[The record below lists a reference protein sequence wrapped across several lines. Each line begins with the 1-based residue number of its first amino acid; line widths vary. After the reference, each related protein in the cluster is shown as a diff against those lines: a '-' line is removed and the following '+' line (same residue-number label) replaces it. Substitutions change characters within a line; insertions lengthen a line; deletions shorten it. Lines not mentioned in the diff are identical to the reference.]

1 MPIFP
6 TILYIYHPVTGRK
19 QTKTS
24 YMNKFIVPI
33 DFSDASKNA
42 ARYAAHI
49 SNGLPDAQ
57 LILYNV
63 FEALEYGSD
72 SSPLSTEGGED
83 EARKEIVELALESVR
98 TDISGLTNAGISI
111 VAEESNRFLDSLEA
125 YVLNNDIQFIVMGT
139 TGSTRLGEMLMG
151 GNTLN
156 IVKRRIVPV
165 IIVPP
170 GAHSTSAK
178 NVMLLTDFKETDFTI
193 PIHTVK
199 SVLDLFKPRLH
210 IVNVDHEHYV
220 QVTEEYANERNKLDA
235 SLADYKPDFY
245 FIRLFDFLDAI
256 NQFVIDNQ
264 IDLILTFPRR
274 HSFLSNVFKTTSTV
288 KLAYHSHVPLV
299 AITG

>member
-1 MPIFP
+1 
-6 TILYIYHPVTGRK
+6 
-19 QTKTS
+19 
-24 YMNKFIVPI
+24 MNNFIVPI

-49 SNGLPDAQ
+49 TSTMADAT

-63 FEALEYGSD
+63 YESLEYGSD
-72 SSPLSTEGGED
+72 SSPLSTAEGED
-83 EARKEIVELALESVR
+83 EARKSVVDIALQSVR
-98 TDISGLTNAGISI
+98 TEISSLTTANISI
-111 VAEESNRFLDSLEA
+111 VSEKSNHFLDSLET
-125 YVLNNDIQFIVMGT
+125 YVLNNDVQFIVMGT
-139 TGSTRLGEMLMG
+139 TGSTRLGEMIMG

-165 IIVPP
+165 IVVPP
-170 GAHSTSAK
+170 NARSVSAK
-178 NVMLLTDFKETDFTI
+178 NVMLLTDFKDTEFTV

-199 SVLDLFKPRLH
+199 SVLNLFKPRLH

-220 QVTEEYANERNKLDA
+220 QISEAYQAERTKLEEKLA
-235 SLADYKPDFY
+235 EYNPEFY

-256 NQFVIDNQ
+256 NQYVTDNQ
-264 IDLILTFPRR
+264 IDMILTFPRR
-274 HSFLSNVFKTTSTV
+274 HTFLANVFKTTSTV

>member
-1 MPIFP
+1 
-6 TILYIYHPVTGRK
+6 
-19 QTKTS
+19 
-24 YMNKFIVPI
+24 MNNFIVPI

-49 SNGLPDAQ
+49 SNGIPDAQ

-63 FEALEYGSD
+63 FEALEYGTD
-72 SSPLSTEGGED
+72 SSPLNTGGGED
-83 EARKEIVELALESVR
+83 EARKSLVELGLESVR
-98 TDISGLTNAGISI
+98 TDISTLTNAGISI
-111 VAEESNRFLDSLEA
+111 VAEENNHFLDTLET
-125 YVLNNDIQFIVMGT
+125 YVLNNDIQYIVMGT

-170 GAHSTSAK
+170 NAHSSSAK
-178 NVMLLTDFKETDFTI
+178 NVMLLTDFKDLDFTV
-193 PIHTVK
+193 PVHTVK

-220 QVTEEYANERNKLDA
+220 QVTEVYEANRRKLEA
-235 SLADYKPDFY
+235 SLSDYNPETY

-256 NQFVIDNQ
+256 NQFVMDNQ
-264 IDLILTFPRR
+264 IDLILSFPRR
-274 HSFLSNVFKTTSTV
+274 HSFLANVFKTTSTV
-288 KLAYHSHVPLV
+288 KLAYHSHVPIV

>member
-1 MPIFP
+1 MIW
-6 TILYIYHPVTGRK
+6 

-24 YMNKFIVPI
+24 YMNNFIVPI

-42 ARYAAHI
+42 ARFAAHI
-49 SNGLPDAQ
+49 SNDLPDAQ

-63 FEALEYGSD
+63 FESLEYGSD
-72 SSPLSTEGGED
+72 SSPLNTEGGED
-83 EARKEIVELALESVR
+83 QARKSIVELGLESVR
-98 TDISGLTNAGISI
+98 SDISSLTNAGISV
-111 VAEESNRFLDSLEA
+111 VAEENNHFLDTLET
-125 YVLNNDIQFIVMGT
+125 YVLNNDVQYIVMGT

-170 GAHSTSAK
+170 NAHSTSAK
-178 NVMLLTDFKETDFTI
+178 NVMLLTDFKDLDFTV
-193 PIHTVK
+193 PVHTVK
-199 SVLDLFKPRLH
+199 SVLNLFKPQLH

-220 QVTEEYANERNKLDA
+220 QVTEEYETKRLKLEA
-235 SLADYKPDFY
+235 SLAEYKPEFY
-245 FIRLFDFLDAI
+245 FIRLFNFMDAI
-256 NQFVIDNQ
+256 NQFVVDNQ

-274 HSFLSNVFKTTSTV
+274 HSFLANIFKTTSTV
-288 KLAYHSHVPLV
+288 KLAYHSQVPIV

>member
-1 MPIFP
+1 
-6 TILYIYHPVTGRK
+6 
-19 QTKTS
+19 
-24 YMNKFIVPI
+24 MNNFIVPV

-49 SNGLPDAQ
+49 CNGLPDAR

-72 SSPLSTEGGED
+72 SSPLSTAEGED
-83 EARKEIVELALESVR
+83 EARKSIVDIALESVK
-98 TDISGLTNAGISI
+98 TDIRALTDAKISI
-111 VAEESNRFLDSLEA
+111 VSEESNHFLDTLEA

-170 GAHSTSAK
+170 NAHSTSAK
-178 NVMLLTDFKETDFTI
+178 NVMLLTDFKDLDFTV
-193 PIHTVK
+193 PVHTVK
-199 SVLDLFKPRLH
+199 QVLNIFKPTLH
-210 IVNVDHEHYV
+210 VVNVDHEHYV
-220 QVTEEYANERNKLDA
+220 QVTEAYENNRKKLEA
-235 SLADYKPDFY
+235 SLSEYKPEFY
-245 FIRLFDFLDAI
+245 FIRLFDFMDAI
-256 NQFVIDNQ
+256 NQFVLDNQ

-274 HSFLSNVFKTTSTV
+274 HSFLANVFKTTSTV

>member
-1 MPIFP
+1 M
-6 TILYIYHPVTGRK
+6 
-19 QTKTS
+19 S
-24 YMNKFIVPI
+24 NFIVPI

-49 SNGLPDAQ
+49 SNGISDAH

-72 SSPLSTEGGED
+72 SSPLDTSDGED
-83 EARKEIVELALESVR
+83 EARKSIVDIALESVR
-98 TDISGLTNAGISI
+98 TDISALTNARISI
-111 VAEESNRFLDSLEA
+111 VSEENNHFLDTLEA

-156 IVKRRIVPV
+156 IIKRRIVPV

-178 NVMLLTDFKETDFTI
+178 NVMLLTDFKDLDFTV

-199 SVLDLFKPRLH
+199 SVLDLFKPQLH

-220 QVTEEYANERNKLDA
+220 QVTEEYEAKKRKLEA
-235 SLADYKPDFY
+235 SLAAYNPEFY

-256 NQFVIDNQ
+256 NQFVVDNQ

-274 HSFLSNVFKTTSTV
+274 HSFLANVFKTTSTV